1 MYTGG
6 MGSKNLR
13 NGKFFEIL
21 DGYNNIKNLTEHIPT
36 MPDLISKEHLEKY
49 SEQCQI
55 YHRLEEL
62 KKIIEKYKKVEQEAI
77 RRHNLEITC
86 AFCEDE
92 DGILPCHKRGCKNTE
107 KTEEGFCSVPYHQ
120 PPPLLMQKIWGER
133 NSQIEIATH
142 AIKDTENLKKQL
154 ITDFTPDRSVSY
166 YSTALENH
174 YNIKKIRT
182 KWMINI
188 SPQWPESM
196 KGKEIPP
203 TLVNTLNDLIIDWL
217 SIDRNFQHAYYTIE
231 NGKNGDHLHAHI
243 VALPS
248 ENREKIVNGK
258 LAKHDKSQLIRMWD
272 KHFGVK
278 GLFKGGISNK
288 NKKFSVQYKKLN
300 NIEFIKDKEDYLMEH
315 LKPESHRNNLVL
327 LPQGCCY
334 RREWGTL

>member
-1 MYTGG
+1 

-21 DGYNNIKNLTEHIPT
+21 DGYGHIEKLNEYIPE
-36 MPDLISKEHLEKY
+36 MPDLISKEHLAKY
-49 SEQCQI
+49 SEQCNI
-55 YHRLEEL
+55 YNRIEEL
-62 KKIIEKYKKVEQEAI
+62 SKILENYKKVEQEAI
-77 RRHNLEITC
+77 RRHNKEIVC
-86 AFCEDE
+86 AFCED
-92 DGILPCHKRGCKNTE
+92 DNGILPCKKRGCTCTE
-107 KTEEGFCSVPYHQ
+107 ITEDGYCAVPYHQ
-120 PPPLLMQKIWGER
+120 PPPLLLQKIWGTR
-133 NSQIEIATH
+133 DSLIEIANH
-142 AIKDTENLKKQL
+142 ALNDKKSLEKQL
-154 ITDFTPDRSVSY
+154 IPDFTPLRPVEF
-166 YSTALENH
+166 YSRALEQH
-174 YNIKKIRT
+174 YNIQKIRT

-188 SPQWPESM
+188 SPQWPQSM

-258 LAKHDKSQLIRMWD
+258 LSKHDKSQLIRMWE
-272 KHFGVK
+272 KHFGVN
-278 GLFKGGISNK
+278 GVYKGGINNK

-300 NIEFIKDKEDYLMEH
+300 NIEFIKDKEDYLKEH